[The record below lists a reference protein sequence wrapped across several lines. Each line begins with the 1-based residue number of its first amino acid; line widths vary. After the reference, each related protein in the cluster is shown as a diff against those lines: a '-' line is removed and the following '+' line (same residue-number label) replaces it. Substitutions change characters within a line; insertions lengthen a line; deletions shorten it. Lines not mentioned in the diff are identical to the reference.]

1 MLAAER
7 RNLILEQLRRDER
20 VLVGKLAQ
28 EFDVSEETIRRDL
41 SNLEELGMA
50 NKCYGGA
57 TLADSRIAP
66 PFRVR
71 KKLNVEEKKNVA
83 SMVARLVEDG
93 DFLMLDDSSTCYFI
107 VRALHGKKGL
117 TIVTNSIEIILEM
130 SGAHEDWNIYS
141 TGGNLDQD
149 VFAFFGRKA
158 EETIRSFHVDKAII
172 SCTGMDMDGRFT
184 EAGVN
189 NANIKQSMMISAK
202 ETILAMDSHKF
213 SKTAF
218 ITVGDFSLY
227 SGALLAISNGV
238 ESIIST
244 SAGIYEGTLFI
255 DNLIVFMQEEAHI
268 VPSLNPP
275 RKVNKGAGHEITFE
289 NVSFA
294 YPKTDKYVLKN
305 LNFTISS
312 GETIALIGL
321 NGAGKT
327 TLIKLLT
334 RLYDPS

>member
-57 TLADSRIAP
+57 TLADSRNAP

-218 ITVGDFSLY
+218 ITVGDFSQ
-227 SGALLAISNGV
+227 
-238 ESIIST
+238 IST
-244 SAGIYEGTLFI
+244 VVTDRDPGRAWRECLAEHKVRLVDGT
-255 DNLIVFMQEEAHI
+255 A
-268 VPSLNPP
+268 
-275 RKVNKGAGHEITFE
+275 
-289 NVSFA
+289 
-294 YPKTDKYVLKN
+294 
-305 LNFTISS
+305 
-312 GETIALIGL
+312 AL
-321 NGAGKT
+321 
-327 TLIKLLT
+327 
-334 RLYDPS
+334 